1 MPFQLP
7 QNLLLLGRTVAIL
20 SGMCTGLDNEFNLWN
35 QLAPYATKLV
45 SQEVGSN
52 WRVWLDEAGNIL
64 KELVAIPSKMG
75 RVLSQIERGD
85 LTVQVPTVSRQLA
98 YLEKAVN
105 RLTGSLVFA
114 SFLIGSVMLYDAGK
128 ELYADILIGCCRA
141 DAYVD
146 HLF

>member
-1 MPFQLP
+1 
-7 QNLLLLGRTVAIL
+7 
-20 SGMCTGLDNEFNLWN
+20 MCTGLDNEFNLWN

-85 LTVQVPTVSRQLA
+85 LTVQVPTVSRQLT
-98 YLEKAVN
+98 YLERAVN

-114 SFLIGSVMLYDAGK
+114 AFLIGSVILYNAGK
-128 ELYADILIGCCRA
+128 DLYAMILLGCSGVTLLWIIFFSRA
-141 DAYVD
+141 TPRRF
-146 HLF
+146 HP